1 MTVMQ
6 LNAEIYESLSIIAN
20 DESLLRKAAKSLKR
34 LASQFEDPT
43 LMTRAEF
50 MRKLDNAEENIKEG
64 KGKTFADPNEMN
76 KWLESL

>member
-20 DESLLRKAAKSLKR
+20 DELLLRKAAKSLKR
-34 LASQFEDPT
+34 LAAQFEDPT